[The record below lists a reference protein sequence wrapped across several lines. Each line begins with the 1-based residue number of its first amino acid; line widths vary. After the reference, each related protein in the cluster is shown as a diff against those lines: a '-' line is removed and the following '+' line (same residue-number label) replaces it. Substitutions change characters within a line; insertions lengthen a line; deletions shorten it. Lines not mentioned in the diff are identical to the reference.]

1 MESVSCDLD
10 FLSRFSAAVWD
21 VACIFLSLEILE
33 KCLLGGGR
41 FGFLVTLQFSG
52 KFVVVNVELLQ
63 SVLVWGPLKQ
73 VWWQTR
79 STFLFCE

>member
-1 MESVSCDLD
+1 MESVACDLD

-33 KCLLGGGR
+33 NLLGGGG

-63 SVLVWGPLKQ
+63 CFLVWGPLKQ

>member
-1 MESVSCDLD
+1 MESAACDLD
-10 FLSRFSAAVWD
+10 FFSRFSAAVWD
-21 VACIFLSLEILE
+21 VVCVFLSLEILE
-33 KCLLGGGR
+33 NYLLGGGG
-41 FGFLVTLQFSG
+41 FGFLVTSQFSG
-52 KFVVVNVELLQ
+52 NLELLQ